1 MSDKKTLIEQF
12 DTLDSDSS
20 GQIDVAELFK
30 FLSVK
35 DQEVV
40 KNILLSMDRDVDGQI
55 SWRNTLRGVLLPT
68 QMSKKRLREPKQRI
82 HPFLYQQQRW

>member
-35 DQEVV
+35 DQEAV

-55 SWRNTLRGVLLPT
+55 SLEEYIAWCTPSNPN
-68 QMSKKRLREPKQRI
+68 E
-82 HPFLYQQQRW
+82 